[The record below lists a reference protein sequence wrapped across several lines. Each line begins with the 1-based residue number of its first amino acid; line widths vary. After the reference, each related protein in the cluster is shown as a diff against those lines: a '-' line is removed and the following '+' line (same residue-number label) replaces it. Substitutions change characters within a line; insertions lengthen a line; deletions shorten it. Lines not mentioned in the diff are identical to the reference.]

1 MISYPREAKTMA
13 ISDSKTRYTV
23 DDYWL
28 FPEDNVR
35 REIIDGELHVTPN
48 PIRKHEMAVGSVFKH
63 LRAFLEAHPLGTVYS
78 SPFSVVLSE
87 TDVVEPD
94 LVFVAA
100 ERAGSVTDDG
110 IEGAP
115 DLVVEVLAGPT
126 RRIDETVKRGLYEEA
141 GVREYWLVD
150 PDERTVRI
158 WRAEKQAF
166 AAPLDL
172 MALAEDAIESP
183 LLPGF
188 SLPLPQIFS

>member
-1 MISYPREAKTMA
+1 MA
-13 ISDSKTRYTV
+13 ISDSKTHYTV

-48 PIRKHEMAVGSVFKH
+48 PIRKHEMAVGSVVKH

-94 LVFVAA
+94 VVFVSTERSAA
-100 ERAGSVTDDG
+100 VTDDG

-115 DLVVEVLAGPT
+115 DLVVEVLASPT

-158 WRAEKQAF
+158 WRAEKQTF

>member
-1 MISYPREAKTMA
+1 MA
-13 ISDSKTRYTV
+13 MTDSRTHYTV

-48 PIRKHEMAVGSVFKH
+48 PIRKHEMAVGSIFKH
-63 LRAFLEAHPLGTVYS
+63 LRKFLETHPLGAAYS
-78 SPFSVVLSE
+78 APFSVVLS
-87 TDVVEPD
+87 DRDIVEPD
-94 LVFVAA
+94 VLFVAA
-100 ERAGSVTDDG
+100 ERSASVTDKG
-110 IEGAP
+110 IKGAP

-126 RRIDETVKRGLYEEA
+126 RRIDETVKRDLYAES

-158 WRAEKQAF
+158 WRAEKQTF

>member
-1 MISYPREAKTMA
+1 MA

-23 DDYWL
+23 EDYWL

-48 PIRKHEMAVGSVFKH
+48 PVRKHEMAAGSVHKH
-63 LRAFLEAHPLGTVYS
+63 LRSFLEKNPLGTVYS
-78 SPFSVVLSE
+78 APFSVVLSD
-87 TDVVEPD
+87 TDIVEPD
-94 LVFVAA
+94 LVFVSAEHAA
-100 ERAGSVTDDG
+100 AVTDDG

-115 DLVVEVLAGPT
+115 DLVVEVLSGPT

-158 WRAEKQAF
+158 WRAEKQLF
-166 AAPLDL
+166 APPLDL

>member
-1 MISYPREAKTMA
+1 MISYPREAKIMA
-13 ISDSKTRYTV
+13 ISDSRTRYTV

-48 PIRKHEMAVGSVFKH
+48 PVRKHETAVGSVLKH
-63 LRAFLEAHPLGTVYS
+63 LRTFLESHALGTVYS
-78 SPFSVVLSE
+78 ALSVVLSDS
-87 TDVVEPD
+87 DVVEPD

-100 ERAGSVTDDG
+100 ERSGSVTDDG

-115 DLVVEVLAGPT
+115 DLVVEVLSGGT
-126 RRIDETVKRGLYEEA
+126 RRIDETVKRDLYEEA

-150 PDERTVRI
+150 PDERIVRI
-158 WRAEKQAF
+158 WRSEKQKF
-166 AAPLDL
+166 APPLDL
-172 MALAEDAIESP
+172 LALAEDAIESP

-188 SLPLPQIFS
+188 SLSLPQIFS

>member
-1 MISYPREAKTMA
+1 MA
-13 ISDSKTRYTV
+13 IPDNKTQYTV

-48 PIRKHEMAVGSVFKH
+48 PVRKHETAVGSVLKH
-63 LRAFLEAHPLGTVYS
+63 LRSFLESHPLGTVYS
-78 SPFSVVLSE
+78 ALSVVLSD

-94 LVFVAA
+94 LVFVTA
-100 ERAGSVTDDG
+100 ERSASVTDDG

-115 DLVVEVLAGPT
+115 DLIIEVLSGGT
-126 RRIDETVKRGLYEEA
+126 RRIDETVKRDLFEEA

-150 PDERTVRI
+150 PDERNVRI
-158 WRAEKQAF
+158 WRAEKQKF

-172 MALAEDAIESP
+172 LALAEDAIESP

>member
-1 MISYPREAKTMA
+1 MISYPREAKIMA
-13 ISDSKTRYTV
+13 ISDSKTHYTIH
-23 DDYWL
+23 DYWL

-48 PIRKHEMAVGSVFKH
+48 PIRKHEMAVGGVLKH
-63 LRAFLEAHPLGTVYS
+63 LRKFLEAHPLGSVHA

-94 LVFVAA
+94 VVFVAA
-100 ERAGSVTDDG
+100 ERAAAVTDDG

-158 WRAEKQAF
+158 WRAEKQTF